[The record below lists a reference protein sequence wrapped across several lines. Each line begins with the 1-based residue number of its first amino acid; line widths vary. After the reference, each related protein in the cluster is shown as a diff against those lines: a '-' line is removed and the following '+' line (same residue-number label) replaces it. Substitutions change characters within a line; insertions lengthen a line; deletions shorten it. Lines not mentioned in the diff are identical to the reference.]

1 MTWPMLPFEQLY
13 AEPSRNGVYKSNEH
27 HGDGTKIVNM
37 GELFAYDIIN
47 GQDMKR
53 LRMSETELEK
63 AGLADGDLLFG
74 RRSLVEAGAGKCS
87 LVENLAEPTTF
98 ESSIIRVRVDAD
110 RVRPRFIFYW
120 LKSPVGA
127 GRIRAIVTGTNVKG
141 IRGSVLKTIE
151 VPCPPADIQDSIAG
165 VLRSYDDL
173 ITNNT
178 RRIKLL
184 EDAARLLYEE
194 WFVRLRFPGH
204 EHTPVNDGVPE
215 GWSKKPLD
223 DLASIVMGQ
232 SPKSTYYNDVGDG
245 LPFHQGVTDFGARFP
260 THRIYCT
267 VQNRL
272 AEPGDILFS
281 VRAPV
286 GRINIAPERLIVGRG
301 LSAIRSK
308 HDAQNWLFYALKSH
322 FFKEDLIGG
331 GAIFAAITKKDLYQV
346 PLLCPT
352 DRLVNQFMDFAV
364 PLDRQ
369 IEVLQRATIQLQ
381 EARDLLLPR
390 LMSGEVAV

>member
-1 MTWPMLPFEQLY
+1 MSWPTLPFEQLY
-13 AEPSRNGVYKSNEH
+13 AEPSRNGIYKSKEH
-27 HGDGTKIVNM
+27 HGEGTKIVNM

-53 LRMSETELEK
+53 LRMSETELKK
-63 AGLADGDLLFG
+63 AGLIDGDLLFG

-120 LKSPVGA
+120 LKSPMGA
-127 GRIRAIVTGTNVKG
+127 GKIRAIVTGTNVKG
-141 IRGSVLKTIE
+141 IRGSVLKTIA
-151 VPCPPADIQDSIAG
+151 VPCPPTDIQDSITG
-165 VLRSYDDL
+165 ILRPYDDL
-173 ITNNT
+173 IANNT

-184 EDAARLLYEE
+184 EHAARLLYEE

-204 EHTPVNDGVPE
+204 EHTPVNEGIPE

-232 SPKSTYYNDVGDG
+232 SPKSTYYNDAGDG
-245 LPFHQGVTDFGARFP
+245 LPFHQGVTDFGTRFP

-308 HDAQNWLFYALKSH
+308 HDTQSWLFYALKSH

-331 GAIFAAITKKDLYQV
+331 GAIFAAITKKDLHQV
-346 PLLCPT
+346 PLVCPT
-352 DRLVNQFMDFAV
+352 DGLITGFMDSV
-364 PLDRQ
+364 GPIDRQ
-369 IEVLQRATIQLQ
+369 IEVLQRANIHLQ

>member
-1 MTWPMLPFEQLY
+1 MSWPTLSFEQLY
-13 AEPSRNGVYKSNEH
+13 AEPSRNGVYKSKEH

-37 GELFAYDIIN
+37 GELFAYNIIN

-53 LRMSETELEK
+53 LRMSETELDK

-151 VPCPPADIQDSIAG
+151 VPCPPTDIQDSITG

-173 ITNNT
+173 IANNT

-204 EHTPVNDGVPE
+204 EHTPTHHAIPE
-215 GWSKKPLD
+215 GWERKTLQEVGLLYYGKALRTD
-223 DLASIVMGQ
+223 DRVDGSFPVYGSSGIVG
-232 SPKSTYYNDVGDG
+232 SHEKALVKG
-245 LPFHQGVTDFGARFP
+245 
-260 THRIYCT
+260 
-267 VQNRL
+267 
-272 AEPGDILFS
+272 PGI
-281 VRAPV
+281 
-286 GRINIAPERLIVGRG
+286 IVGRKG
-301 LSAIRSK
+301 NVGSVHLSLCDFWPIDTVYYVAPQKFSYFLLHNLKYQNFING
-308 HDAQNWLFYALKSH
+308 DA
-322 FFKEDLIGG
+322 
-331 GAIFAAITKKDLYQV
+331 
-346 PLLCPT
+346 
-352 DRLVNQFMDFAV
+352 AV
-364 PLDRQ
+364 PGLNRNFAHSLPVLLPSSLLGEEFERQ
-369 IEVLQRATIQLQ
+369 ASVLYSQIVKLQ
-381 EARDLLLPR
+381 QMNDKLVEARDLLLPR
-390 LMSGEVAV
+390 LMSGELAV

>member
-1 MTWPMLPFEQLY
+1 MKLIEASLDELGSVSRGRSRHRPRDAEHLYGGPYPFVQTGDIKRAHLY
-13 AEPSRNGVYKSNEH
+13 LHEYTQTYS
-27 HGDGTKIVNM
+27 D
-37 GELFAYDIIN
+37 
-47 GQDMKR
+47 
-53 LRMSETELEK
+53 
-63 AGLADGDLLFG
+63 AGLAQSKMWPRGTLCITIAANIADTAILGIDACFPDSVIG
-74 RRSLVEAGAGKCS
+74 FIANEQRS
-87 LVENLAEPTTF
+87 
-98 ESSIIRVRVDAD
+98 DA
-110 RVRPRFIFYW
+110 RFIKY
-120 LKSPVGA
+120 LIDTIKSQYQQVSRGATQDNLSQQKLLSFKLRVPEVG
-127 GRIRAIVTGTNVKG
+127 
-141 IRGSVLKTIE
+141 
-151 VPCPPADIQDSIAG
+151 IQQRIAG
-165 VLRSYDDL
+165 ILATYDEM
-173 ITNNT
+173 IVNNT

-184 EDAARLLYEE
+184 EDAAKLLYEE

-204 EHTPVNDGVPE
+204 EHTPVRNGVPE
-215 GWSKKPLD
+215 GWSKRPLD
-223 DLASIVMGQ
+223 HLASIVMGQ

-245 LPFHQGVTDFGARFP
+245 LPFHQGVTDFGSRFP
-260 THRIYCT
+260 THRIFCT

-308 HDAQNWLFYALKSH
+308 RNAQNWLFYALKSH

-352 DRLVNQFMDFAV
+352 DRLVTQFVEFTV

-369 IEVLQRATIQLQ
+369 IEVLQRATTQLQ
-381 EARDLLLPR
+381 QARDLLLPR
-390 LMSGEVAV
+390 LISGEVAV